1 MHMKKTAVTAWAVLV
16 LFQMAL
22 TSCQTD
28 STGPDPVDSRSNF
41 LGVWTVNENWT
52 KLTYEVSITSNPSS
66 SDGVFIENFAGSG
79 AGVKTLAT
87 VSGINITIS
96 PLPQTLSNGWIID
109 SGSGGLQGTTK
120 INWNYVFNDLANTY
134 TAIAV
139 YTKK

>member
-1 MHMKKTAVTAWAVLV
+1 MKKIKIAAWAVLL
-16 LFQMAL
+16 LFQIVL
-22 TSCQTD
+22 TSCQTE
-28 STGPDPVDSRSNF
+28 STPPEPTDIRSNF

-52 KLTYEVSITSNPSS
+52 KLTYEVAITSNSAS

-79 AGVKTLAT
+79 SGVKTQASI
-87 VSGINITIS
+87 SGNSITIS
-96 PLPQTLSNGWIID
+96 PLPQTLSTGWIIN

-120 INWNYVFNDLANTY
+120 INWNYVFSDKANTY

>member
-1 MHMKKTAVTAWAVLV
+1 MKKITVIAWAILLLLQIVLP
-16 LFQMAL
+16 
-22 TSCQTD
+22 SCQTE
-28 STGPDPVDSRSNF
+28 TNPPDPVDARSNF
-41 LGVWTVNENWT
+41 LGAWAVNENWT
-52 KLTYEVSITSNPSS
+52 KLTYEVEITTDPGS

-79 AGVKTLAT
+79 AGVKTHASI
-87 VSGINITIS
+87 SGNNINIS
-96 PLPQTLSNGWIID
+96 PLPQTLSTGWIIE

>member
-1 MHMKKTAVTAWAVLV
+1 MKKITVAAWVVLM
-16 LFQMAL
+16 LLQIAL
-22 TSCQTD
+22 SSCQTE
-28 STGPDPVDSRSNF
+28 TTEPDPVDARSNF
-41 LGVWTVNENWT
+41 LGIWTVNENWT

-79 AGVKTLAT
+79 SGVKTQAT
-87 VSGINITIS
+87 VSGNNITIS
-96 PLPQTLSNGWIID
+96 PLPQTLSTGWIID
-109 SGSGGLQGTTK
+109 NGSGGLQGTTK